1 MHLTTSRWDGW
12 TDTPQVQNSPMQ
24 LLGNPALFAWQYFK
38 AAQASPFDSQD
49 THHAK
54 STIPYFSYRTRR
66 SQANQTF
73 QLSVTLCIPNGRSR
87 ETPAC
92 RPVCVLA
99 SRRVV
104 ATVIGW
110 LTKHWK
116 LSSIWKWVIGVLKTR
131 LITLTMTS
139 RPS

>member
-1 MHLTTSRWDGW
+1 MMRFNEQDGVHLTIVDTYLLFNALDYVKMGWLDG
-12 TDTPQVQNSPMQ
+12 
-24 LLGNPALFAWQYFK
+24 Y
-38 AAQASPFDSQD
+38 
-49 THHAK
+49 K

-92 RPVCVLA
+92 PPVCVLA

-110 LTKHWK
+110 STKHWK